1 MTLISFEDAL
11 KLSRQE
17 IKDLYREYVNES
29 LATLLGLLEF
39 DKQFV
44 RAKGIKVWDNE
55 GIEYLDFLGG
65 YGSLNFGHNPDDIW
79 QAVLAAQDLPNILQA
94 SIGQLIGAA
103 AYNLAAITPGELKR
117 VFFGNSGAEA
127 VEGALKLAR
136 IYTGRPGIV
145 YAHNSFHGKSFGA
158 LSVTGRQKYQT
169 PFTPLLPECYPV
181 TYGDLEE
188 LESILKSKPIAAFI
202 VEPVQGEGG
211 VIVPPK
217 GYLKGALDLCHKY
230 GALLIADEIQT
241 GFGRTGK
248 VFAVE
253 HEGIVP
259 DIMCVAKS
267 LGGGVM
273 PVGAYITTDSIW
285 KKAYGSTDKA
295 TLHTSTFGGNTKAM
309 AAVIKSIELLF
320 KWDLAK
326 RAEDLGNY
334 FMEKLKTL
342 QSAYPLIKDIRGLG
356 LLIGVEFNEPKGLLN
371 KIPGVTNL
379 AREYTGSFVA
389 GLLMNKYHIITAY
402 TLNNPNVIRLE
413 PPLTVEKENL
423 DYMVNALTEIFE
435 NHKSFLGV
443 ASANL
448 KTVFGSLFKK

>member
-1 MTLISFEDAL
+1 MELITLEKAL
-11 KLSRQE
+11 NLTRQD
-17 IKDLYREYVNES
+17 IRDLYREYVNES

-44 RAKGIKVWDNE
+44 RAKGTKVWDNE
-55 GIEYLDFLGG
+55 GNEYLDFLGG
-65 YGSLNFGHNPDDIW
+65 YGSLNFGHNPEEIW
-79 QAVLAAQDLPNILQA
+79 QAVDEVKDLPNLLQA

-103 AYNLAAITPGELKR
+103 AFNLAAITPGNLKR

-169 PFTPLLPECYPV
+169 PFSPLLPECYPV
-181 TYGDLEE
+181 VYGDLDE

-202 VEPVQGEGG
+202 VEPIQGEGG

-217 GYLKGALDLCHKY
+217 GYLKGALELCHKY

-241 GFGRTGK
+241 GFGRTGR

-267 LGGGVM
+267 LGGGVI
-273 PVGAYITTDSIW
+273 PVGAYITSDAIW

-309 AAVIKSIELLF
+309 AAVIKAMELLI

-326 RAEDLGNY
+326 KADELGNY
-334 FMEKLKTL
+334 FLDQLKSL
-342 QSAYPLIKDIRGLG
+342 QNSYPLIKDIRGKG
-356 LLIGVEFNEPKGLLN
+356 LLIGIEFNEPKGILN
-371 KIPGVTNL
+371 KIPGLTNL

-389 GLLMNKYHIITAY
+389 GLLMNKYRIITAY

-413 PPLTVEKENL
+413 PPLIVEKEELNF
-423 DYMVNALTEIFE
+423 MVSALKEIFE
-435 NHKSFLGV
+435 SHNSFLGV

>member
-1 MTLISFEDAL
+1 MELITLEQAL
-11 KLSRQE
+11 TLTRQD
-17 IKDLYREYVNES
+17 IRDLYREYVNES
-29 LATLLGLLEF
+29 LATLLSLLEF

-44 RAKGIKVWDNE
+44 KAKGTIVWDNE
-55 GIEYLDFLGG
+55 GNAYLDFLGG
-65 YGSLNFGHNPDDIW
+65 YGSLNFGHNPEEIW
-79 QAVLAAQDLPNILQA
+79 NAVKLVEELPNLLQA

-103 AYNLAAITPGELKR
+103 AYNLAKITPGNLKR
-117 VFFGNSGAEA
+117 VFFCNSGAEA

-181 TYGDLEE
+181 TFGDLDEFE
-188 LESILKSKPIAAFI
+188 KILKSKAIAAFI
-202 VEPVQGEGG
+202 VEPIQGEGG
-211 VIVPPK
+211 VVVPPQ
-217 GYLKGALDLCHKY
+217 GYLKNALELCHKY
-230 GALLIADEIQT
+230 GALLIVDEIQT

-248 VFAVE
+248 LFAVE
-253 HEGIVP
+253 YDEIVP

-273 PVGAYITTDSIW
+273 PVGAYITTDAIW

-309 AAVIKSIELLF
+309 AAVIKAIELLV

-326 RAEDLGNY
+326 RAKEHGDYL
-334 FMEKLKTL
+334 LSQLSSL
-342 QSAYPLIKDIRGLG
+342 QNSYPLIKEVRGKG
-356 LLIGVEFNEPKGLLN
+356 LLIGLEFNEPRGLLN
-371 KIPGVTNL
+371 KIPGLTNL

-389 GLLMNKYHIITAY
+389 GLLMNKHRIITAY

-413 PPLTVEKENL
+413 PPLIVEKEEL
-423 DYMVNALTEIFE
+423 DKLIYALKDIFE
-435 NHKSFLGV
+435 SHSSFLGV

-448 KTVFGSLFKK
+448 KTVFGSLFKR